1 MSNLHFFGR
10 MTRLWSVPQRLRATG
25 FLSLLVLAVTPAQ
38 GDSPTRAP
46 TYPPTRSG
54 DVVDEY
60 FGTRVP
66 DPYRWLEDLDS
77 TDTAAWIAAQNKVTF
92 AYLESLPQREAIRKR
107 LTELWDY
114 RRTGLPV
121 LEAGQLWFSQNTGL
135 QRQAPVYRQAGFDA
149 KATLVIDP
157 NLLSPDGSVA
167 MAQWSPSPDGRWLA
181 YSSAAGGSD
190 IEDIHVRDLATGKD
204 LADVVMHVKFSGISW
219 TRDSKGFFYSRF
231 KGTESSADFAA
242 ANTFHQVWYH
252 WVAGGKPDRLIFER
266 PKNGTEVG
274 PGDAERRRTLAVY

>member
-10 MTRLWSVPQRLRATG
+10 MTRLWSVPQGLRATG

-54 DVVDEY
+54 DVVDDY

-204 LADVVMHVKFSGISW
+204 LADVVMHVKFS
-219 TRDSKGFFYSRF
+219 
-231 KGTESSADFAA
+231 E
-242 ANTFHQVWYH
+242 HQLDPGQQGLLLLALQGH
-252 WVAGGKPDRLIFER
+252 RILRRLCGKPLRFTR
-266 PKNGTEVG
+266 SGTTG
-274 PGDAERRRTLAVY
+274 SPGESRIALFSSDRRTAPRRSGRR